1 MFPSKSSS
9 LIALFRSLDY
19 VAFFMLFKL
28 ATLPL
33 FGIPG
38 LCSNFLFISGCVTCL
53 EDDCSKYSKNSE
65 RDNASTYG
73 HTYFVSCIIFLR
85 KTSGL
90 TYLMCCLKSVG
101 IFTILIL
108 LCIAI
113 SQVAGRSLGELVR
126 KLGER
131 VLPSIIPILSQGL
144 KDPSASR
151 RQVSYLNKM
160 CLEDYFFFRKRGY
173 PSFPLT

>member
-1 MFPSKSSS
+1 M
-9 LIALFRSLDY
+9 LLF
-19 VAFFMLFKL
+19 FIMLLKF
-28 ATLPL
+28 ASLPL

-38 LCSNFLFISGCVTCL
+38 PCSNFLFISGCITCL
-53 EDDCSKYSKNSE
+53 EDNCSKYCKNSE

-85 KTSGL
+85 KASGL
-90 TYLMCCLKSVG
+90 VYFMCCLISVG
-101 IFTILIL
+101 FYTILIL
-108 LCIAI
+108 LCIDI
-113 SQVAGRSLGELVR
+113 LQVAGRSLGELVR

-151 RQVSYLNKM
+151 RQVSYLNKI
-160 CLEDYFFFRKRGY
+160 CLWRISSFIKRLSPISINMNGNI
-173 PSFPLT
+173 STQQITELD

>member
-1 MFPSKSSS
+1 MFLKF
-9 LIALFRSLDY
+9 AC
-19 VAFFMLFKL
+19 L
-28 ATLPL
+28 AL

-38 LCSNFLFISGCVTCL
+38 PCSNFLFVSGCITCL
-53 EDDCSKYSKNSE
+53 EDNCSKYSKNSE

-73 HTYFVSCIIFLR
+73 HTYCISCIIFLR
-85 KTSGL
+85 KASGL
-90 TYLMCCLKSVG
+90 TYFMCCLISVG
-101 IFTILIL
+101 FYIILIL
-108 LCIAI
+108 LYIAI
-113 SQVAGRSLGELVR
+113 LQVAGRSLGELVR

>member
-1 MFPSKSSS
+1 M
-9 LIALFRSLDY
+9 LLF
-19 VAFFMLFKL
+19 FIMLLKF
-28 ATLPL
+28 ASLPL

-38 LCSNFLFISGCVTCL
+38 PCSNFLFISGCITCL
-53 EDDCSKYSKNSE
+53 EDNCSKYSKNSQ

-85 KTSGL
+85 KASGL
-90 TYLMCCLKSVG
+90 VYFMCCLISVG
-101 IFTILIL
+101 IYIILIL

-113 SQVAGRSLGELVR
+113 LQVAGRSLGELVR

-144 KDPSASR
+144 KT
-151 RQVSYLNKM
+151 QVLA
-160 CLEDYFFFRKRGY
+160 EDK
-173 PSFPLT
+173 